1 MAEQRMQEG
10 QTRGVMEVLVRQRDD
25 AASVKIVNVISPA
38 PRDAWEEVL
47 RSDHLALETQSSAWA
62 DAMCATGEFK
72 DASRLYEM
80 ADGRRLVLPLLRHS
94 IGGGAMAFEDSNP
107 SNCGVGGLL
116 APGGACVEEIAAV
129 FADLGQ
135 RRVLS
140 QSVWPNPL
148 LAAAWAAAAPAHALA
163 IPGRAHLL
171 DLEGGW
177 EEVWSQRF
185 QGTKRTAS
193 RRAERLGV
201 TVECGTSGRLVP
213 EFYQLLEQA
222 VVRWAR
228 LQHEPYWL
236 ALRRLRHRDPRE
248 KFEAIGR
255 LLGERCRVW
264 LARVEGR
271 PAAALVVIQGA
282 NAYDFRGAMDEEL
295 AKYRPN
301 DLLYRL
307 AIEDACKAGCRYYYM
322 GDARQSVSLAQ
333 FKERFGARAYPYAVY
348 HLERLPFSRIEG
360 EIKKVVKWV
369 IGFKDSDS

>member
-1 MAEQRMQEG
+1 MKQVWQGRASRDLEAFK
-10 QTRGVMEVLVRQRDD
+10 RQRDNP
-25 AASVKIVNVISPA
+25 AKIVNTISPA

-47 RSDHLALETQSSAWA
+47 RSDPFALETQSPAWA
-62 DAMCATGEFK
+62 DAMCAAGGFEN
-72 DASRLYEM
+72 ASRLYET
-80 ADGRRLVLPLLRHS
+80 ADGRKLVLPLLRRS
-94 IGGGAMAFEDSNP
+94 FIGGAVAFEASNP
-107 SNCGVGGLL
+107 PDCGVGGLL
-116 APGGACVEEIAAV
+116 APGGACAEEIAAV
-129 FADLGQ
+129 FDDLAQ

-148 LAAAWAAAAPAHALA
+148 LASAWAVAAPTRATA
-163 IPGRAHLL
+163 IPGRTHLL

-177 EEVWSQRF
+177 EEVWSKRF

-213 EFYQLLEQA
+213 EFYQLLEQEVA
-222 VVRWAR
+222 RWAR

-236 ALRRLRHRDPRE
+236 AVRRLKHRDPRE

-271 PAAALVVIQGA
+271 PAAALVVIQGV

-295 AKYRPN
+295 MKYRPN
-301 DLLYRL
+301 DLLYRK
-307 AIEDACKAGCRYYYM
+307 AIEDACKAGCRYFYM
-322 GDARQSVSLAQ
+322 GDAGRSVSLAQ
-333 FKERFGARAYPYAVY
+333 FKERFGAQAYPYSVY
-348 HLERLPFSRIEG
+348 HLEWLPLSRTERQ
-360 EIKKVVKWV
+360 IKTLIKRV
-369 IGFKDSDS
+369 IGFKDF

>member
-1 MAEQRMQEG
+1 MKQGMISRDLEALMS
-10 QTRGVMEVLVRQRDD
+10 QRDNH
-25 AASVKIVNVISPA
+25 ASVKIVNTISPA

-47 RSDHLALETQSSAWA
+47 RSDHLALETQSPAWA
-62 DAMCATGEFK
+62 DAMCAAGGFEN
-72 DASRLYEM
+72 ASRLYET
-80 ADGRRLVLPLLRHS
+80 ADGRRLVLPLLRRS
-94 IGGGAMAFEDSNP
+94 FAGGAVAFEASNP

-116 APGGACVEEIAAV
+116 APGGACTEEIAAV
-129 FADLGQ
+129 FNDLAL
-135 RRVLS
+135 RRVLA

-148 LAAAWAAAAPAHALA
+148 LASAWAAAAPACATA

-177 EEVWSQRF
+177 EEVWSKRF
-185 QGTKRTAS
+185 RGTKRTAA

-213 EFYQLLEQA
+213 EFYQLLEKEVA
-222 VVRWAR
+222 RWAR

-236 ALRRLRHRDPRE
+236 AVRRLKQRDPLE

-264 LARVEGR
+264 LARVEDR
-271 PAAALVVIQGA
+271 PAAAIVVLQGV

-295 AKYRPN
+295 MQYRAN

-322 GDARQSVSLAQ
+322 GDAGRSVSLAQ
-333 FKERFGARAYPYAVY
+333 FKERFGAQAYPYSVY
-348 HLERLPFSRIEG
+348 HLERLPLSRTER
-360 EIKKVVKWV
+360 EIKKVIKRV
-369 IGFKDSDS
+369 IRFKDF

>member
-1 MAEQRMQEG
+1 MAGERKHTG
-10 QTRGVMEVLVRQRDD
+10 QTQGVLEALMSERDNP
-25 AASVKIVNVISPA
+25 ASVKIVNIISPA

-47 RSDHLALETQSSAWA
+47 RSDHLAFETQSSAWA

-72 DASRLYEM
+72 DASRLYET
-80 ADGRRLVLPLLRHS
+80 ADGRKLVLPLLRRS
-94 IGGGAMAFEDSNP
+94 FVGGAVTFEASNP
-107 SNCGVGGLL
+107 PSCGLGGLL
-116 APGGACVEEIAAV
+116 APGGACAEEIAAV
-129 FADLGQ
+129 FDDLAQ
-135 RRVLS
+135 RRVLA

-148 LAAAWAAAAPAHALA
+148 LASAWAAAAPARATA
-163 IPGRAHLL
+163 VPGRAHLL

-177 EEVWSQRF
+177 EEVWSKRF
-185 QGTKRTAS
+185 QGTKRTAA
-193 RRAERLGV
+193 RRAELLGV

-213 EFYQLLEQA
+213 EFYQLLELA

-228 LQHEPYWL
+228 RQHEPYWL
-236 ALRRLRHRDPRE
+236 AVRRLKHRDPLE

-301 DLLYRL
+301 DILYRK
-307 AIEDACKAGCRYYYM
+307 AIEDACNAGCRYFYM

-333 FKERFGARAYPYAVY
+333 YKEKFGALAYPYSVY
-348 HLERLPFSRIEG
+348 HLERLPFLRTEG
-360 EIKKVVKWV
+360 AIKKVIKRV
-369 IGFKDSDS
+369 IGFKDF